1 MRDGPPRLT
10 VRPTTDDDWKQE
22 GTVIRSA
29 SSSCLQAYNFPAS
42 MPHTGGTTKTT
53 APERP
58 AGPFFSQSL
67 ASIVREK
74 QPSQHAHFSPEVLQL
89 CSTPAFGSFVG
100 DAGFEYLIFEP
111 NPYATAGSVIYDR
124 FAEACKSLPEDA
136 NLAIAFHGTR
146 KDIIPIVLKEG
157 LDPKKRKKQVYGPGE
172 YVFVRISS
180 GLVVLIKSYTSH
192 LTSMSSFVFR
202 YFSTDLRVAT
212 TYTPRA
218 DISNEDGGKMLV
230 FLVVKPFPPAAV
242 LDSTGQVQAKAARFC
257 PIDFIV
263 VPTTDHQLPL
273 GVLSYRKV
281 QNEVLAR
288 AVYSSMT
295 QSSNSKMAKQHDS
308 TTTADVMV
316 DVAVDD
322 AVIAPKRTFVS
333 FVIVFAGVLLLA

>member
-1 MRDGPPRLT
+1 
-10 VRPTTDDDWKQE
+10 
-22 GTVIRSA
+22 
-29 SSSCLQAYNFPAS
+29 
-42 MPHTGGTTKTT
+42 
-53 APERP
+53 
-58 AGPFFSQSL
+58 
-67 ASIVREK
+67 
-74 QPSQHAHFSPEVLQL
+74 
-89 CSTPAFGSFVG
+89 
-100 DAGFEYLIFEP
+100 
-111 NPYATAGSVIYDR
+111 
-124 FAEACKSLPEDA
+124 
-136 NLAIAFHGTR
+136 
-146 KDIIPIVLKEG
+146 
-157 LDPKKRKKQVYGPGE
+157 
-172 YVFVRISS
+172 
-180 GLVVLIKSYTSH
+180 
-192 LTSMSSFVFR
+192 MSSFVFR

-212 TYTPRA
+212 TYIPRA

-242 LDSTGQVQAKAARFC
+242 LDSTGQVQSKAARFC

-281 QNEVLAR
+281 QNEVAR